1 MLSIHMGFPGS
12 SVVKNPLA
20 KQEMQVPSL
29 GREDSPREGN
39 DSLLQYSCWENP
51 MNRGVWW
58 AAVHG
63 GHQESD
69 MTEWLENNNT

>member
-51 MNRGVWW
+51 WTEESGELQFMGVTKSQTWL
-58 AAVHG
+58 
-63 GHQESD
+63 SD
-69 MTEWLENNNT
+69 